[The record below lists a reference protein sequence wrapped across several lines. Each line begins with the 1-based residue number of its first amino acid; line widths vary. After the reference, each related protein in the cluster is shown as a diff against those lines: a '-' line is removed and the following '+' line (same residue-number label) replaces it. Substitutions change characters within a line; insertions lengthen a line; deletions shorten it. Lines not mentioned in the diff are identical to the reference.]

1 MKFYD
6 DLKWRDLIKDVTN
19 NDLAVKK
26 LNSHCVVYSGFDP
39 TADSLHIGHMQ
50 QLILL
55 RRFQNYGHKV
65 IVLCGGATGMIGDP
79 RPSSERKL
87 LSEEEINHNVKA
99 LKSQFGQIVDLSDP
113 DKGILVNNYDWI
125 SKISLIEYLR
135 DFAKLFNVSYII
147 NKETIASRLAS
158 GISVTEFSYTTLQAI
173 DFLHL
178 YRKYNCDMQ
187 IGGSEQWGNIV
198 SGYDLIH
205 KLEGEQVELV
215 GMTNPLITNSDGKKF
230 GKSEGENIWLDANK
244 TSDYRFYQ
252 YWINV
257 SDDMIENLYKRLSLK
272 PKEEIEKIINDSNK
286 EPHLRIAQ
294 KELAKELTILVRG
307 EKAFEKALRLSEALF
322 SNKIMELGISE
333 IKEVLSKSESIILN
347 EDTNILDVLIGLKI
361 SNSKSE
367 ARKLVLANS
376 ISINDNKINDINYML
391 SKKDALEEKIMILK
405 KGKKYYYIVE
415 FK

>member
-19 NDLAVKK
+19 NDLAIKK

-272 PKEEIEKIINDSNK
+272 SKEEIEKIINDSNK

-376 ISINDNKINDINYML
+376 ISINDNKINDINYIL